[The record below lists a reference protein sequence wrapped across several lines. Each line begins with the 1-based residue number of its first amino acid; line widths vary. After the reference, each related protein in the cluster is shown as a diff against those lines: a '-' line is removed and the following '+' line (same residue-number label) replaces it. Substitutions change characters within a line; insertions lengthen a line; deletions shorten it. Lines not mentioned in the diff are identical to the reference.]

1 MSNDTKFITN
11 EGENTLEN
19 RFNIITKDAVN
30 FDVLVGYFYSS
41 GFYKIYK
48 ALENTKKIRIL
59 VGISTD
65 NKTFGL
71 FKESQYLSHAETKKE
86 YFKKLKSEMDNS
98 EDSLD
103 VFNGVIKFI
112 EWLQNGKLEI
122 KAHKDENVH
131 AKLYISTFSKEDRD
145 TGRVITG
152 SSNLT
157 VSGLKKNLEFN
168 VELKDNPDHEFALKK
183 FNELWENAV
192 DLSEVHIETIKKETW
207 LNEDINP
214 YELFLK
220 FLYEYFKEEI
230 NLDQEEIEFPDR
242 PDNFVELKYQSDA
255 VIDAEKKLNKY
266 GGVFLSDVVGLGKT
280 YMAALLAKK
289 IKGKT
294 LVIAPPAL
302 LKWNNPG
309 SWNNAMYDFN
319 VPYVAESKGKL
330 DKILNDG
337 IKYDNV
343 IIDEAHEFRNEDT
356 QGYEKLHRIC
366 QGKRVILVS
375 ATPYNNKPLDILSL
389 IKLFQP
395 AHKSQLPDPEVR
407 DLQSYFTN
415 IQKQL
420 DISKNRDE
428 KETYLKLVKETSND
442 IREKVL
448 KHLMVRRTRTSVN
461 KYYAK
466 DLEKQGL
473 KFPDVQDPVPVVYEL
488 DDKLDNIFNVTLE
501 LIVYFLKYSRYTP
514 LLYLKD
520 FDEIQKIKAPQINM
534 GRFMKTLLLKR
545 LESSF
550 YAFKKSI
557 DRFIYAYEKFIE
569 AYESGYVYISKKKI
583 DKIYKYLDEE
593 NDELIDALIETG
605 DAEKYSSDEF
615 NEDLYLDLKEDL
627 KTIKKI
633 KNLWKDVDHDPKL
646 DKFKEILKKDKNLKK
661 KVIVFTES
669 EETMNYLKD
678 SLNPLFDYKIF
689 SFSGSSNENDKR
701 IVINNF
707 DGNARHLQG
716 TAPPLNEEYRILIAT
731 EVLSQGMN
739 LHQSNVV
746 INYDI
751 PWNPTRMMQRV
762 GRVQRVDTKFDEI
775 FIYNFFPAN
784 KISENLPLRKAVES
798 KLTAFI
804 EMLGNDSKLLT
815 DEEIKSHDLF
825 VKLTSKETV
834 LGEEEEDPE
843 LEYLN
848 FIREVRDNDEELFT
862 KIKKLPKKA
871 RTGRK
876 TDELTIKGNGL
887 VTFFR
892 KGSLTKIYL
901 NNTKDIIDLDFE
913 NAIYLLKSDENT
925 EKEEIPKNYFNLL
938 KKNKL
943 EFENYFKKDKDM
955 AKTKLGT
962 HQKKLKEFLLAI
974 KGFYKLGEDERDFC
988 VKVIDLIDNGSI
1000 PKKTAKIIV
1009 DKIKKLK
1016 EPDLFKI
1023 YLTIRDNIDSSY
1035 FEYTSRLQEL
1045 EQPKEII
1052 LSEYLIKGD

>member
-1 MSNDTKFITN
+1 MSNDTRFITN

-19 RFNIITKDAVN
+19 RFNIITRDAVN
-30 FDVLVGYFYSS
+30 FDVLAGYFYSS
-41 GFYKIYK
+41 GFYKVYK

-65 NKTFGL
+65 KKTFGL
-71 FKESQYLSHAETKKE
+71 FKESQYLSHAEAKKE
-86 YFKKLKSEMDNS
+86 YFKKLKSEMNDS
-98 EDSLD
+98 EDTLD

-122 KAHKDENVH
+122 KAHKDENIH
-131 AKLYISTFSKEDRD
+131 AKLYISTFSKDDRD

-157 VSGLKKNLEFN
+157 ASGLKKNLEFN

-192 DLSEVHIETIKKETW
+192 DLSEVHVETIKNDTW
-207 LNEDINP
+207 LNEDISP

-330 DKILNDG
+330 DKIIDDG

-366 QGKRVILVS
+366 QGKKVILVS

-395 AHKSQLPDPEVR
+395 AHKSLLPDPEVL
-407 DLQSYFTN
+407 DLQSYFTT

-420 DISKNRDE
+420 YISKNRDDE
-428 KETYLKLVKETSND
+428 ETYLNLVKEISKD

-448 KHLMVRRTRTSVN
+448 KHLMVRRTRTSVT
-461 KYYAK
+461 KYYSK

-473 KFPDVQDPVPVVYEL
+473 RFPDVQDPVPIAYEL
-488 DDKLDNIFNVTLE
+488 DEKLDKIFNETLK

-520 FDEIQKIKAPQINM
+520 LDEIKKIKAPQINM

-583 DKIYKYLDEE
+583 DKIYKYLDDE

-605 DAEKYSSDEF
+605 DAEKYSIEKF

-627 KTIKKI
+627 KTIKKV
-633 KNLWKDVDHDPKL
+633 KNLWKDIDYDPKL
-646 DKFKEILKKDKNLKK
+646 NKFTKLLKTDNNLKR

-678 SLNPLFDYKIF
+678 NLNPIFDDEIF
-689 SFSGSSNENDKR
+689 GFSGSSNENDKR
-701 IVINNF
+701 IVIDNF
-707 DGNARHLQG
+707 DGNALHLQG
-716 TAPPLNEEYRILIAT
+716 TAPPPDKEYRILIAT

-762 GRVQRVDTKFDEI
+762 GRVQRVDTQFDKI
-775 FIYNFFPAN
+775 FIYNFFPAS
-784 KISENLPLRKAVES
+784 KISENLPLKKAVES

-825 VKLTSKETV
+825 VKLTSKETI

-843 LEYLN
+843 LEYIN
-848 FIREVRDNDEELFT
+848 FIREIRDNDEDLFT

-876 TDELTIKGNGL
+876 TDESSTKDDGL

-892 KGSLTKIYL
+892 KGNLTKIYL
-901 NNTKDIIDLDFE
+901 NNNKDIIDLDFV
-913 NAIYLLKSDENT
+913 NTLNLLKADENT
-925 EKEEIPKNYFNLL
+925 EKEKIPKNYFSLL
-938 KKNKL
+938 NKNKL
-943 EFENYFKKDKDM
+943 EFENYFKKDKDI

-962 HQKKLKEFLLAI
+962 HQKKLKEYLLAI
-974 KGFYKLGEDERDFC
+974 KGFYKLNEDEREFC
-988 VKVIDLIDNGSI
+988 LQVIDLIDNGSI
-1000 PKKTAKIIV
+1000 LKNTAKRIV
-1009 DKIKKLK
+1009 NQIKKLK
-1016 EPDLFKI
+1016 EPDQFKI
-1023 YLTIRDNIDSSY
+1023 YLTIRDNLDSSY
-1035 FEYTSRLQEL
+1035 LETTSKLVEL
-1045 EQPKEII
+1045 EHPKEII
-1052 LSEYLIKGD
+1052 LSEYLTKGD

>member
-1 MSNDTKFITN
+1 MNSDTRFITN

-19 RFNIITKDAVN
+19 RFNIITRDSVN

-48 ALENTKKIRIL
+48 SLQNTEKIRIL

-65 NKTFGL
+65 KKTFGL
-71 FKESQYLSHAETKKE
+71 FKESQYLSHAEAKEE

-122 KAHKDENVH
+122 KAYKDENIH
-131 AKLYISTFSKEDRD
+131 AKLYISTFSEEDRD

-157 VSGLKKNLEFN
+157 ASGLKMNLEFN

-192 DLSEVHIETIKKETW
+192 DLSEVYVETIKRETW
-207 LNEDINP
+207 LNEDISP

-230 NLDQEEIEFPDR
+230 NLDQVEIKFPDR
-242 PDNFVELKYQSDA
+242 PDNFIDLKYQTDA

-280 YMAALLAKK
+280 YMAALLGKK

-309 SWNNAMYDFN
+309 SWNNAMYEFN
-319 VPYVAESKGKL
+319 VPYIAESKGKL
-330 DKILNDG
+330 DKIIDDG
-337 IKYDNV
+337 INYDNV

-366 QGKRVILVS
+366 QGKRIILVS

-407 DLQSYFTN
+407 DLQSYFMN

-420 DISKNRDE
+420 DISKNRDDE
-428 KETYLKLVKETSND
+428 ETYLKLVKETSND

-448 KHLMVRRTRTSVN
+448 KNLMVRRTRTSVI

-473 KFPDVQDPVPVVYEL
+473 KFPDVQDPVPVAYEL
-488 DDKLDNIFNVTLE
+488 NEKLDKIFNETLE
-501 LIVYFLKYSRYTP
+501 LIVFFLKYSRYTP

-520 FDEIQKIKAPQINM
+520 FDEIKKLKAPQINM

-605 DAEKYSSDEF
+605 SAEKYSKEEF

-627 KTIKKI
+627 KTIKKV
-633 KNLWKDVDHDPKL
+633 KNLWKDIDYDPKL

-669 EETMNYLKD
+669 EETMNYLK
-678 SLNPLFDYKIF
+678 SNLNPLFCDEIF
-689 SFSGSSNENDKR
+689 GFSGSSNENDKR
-701 IVINNF
+701 AVIDNF
-707 DGNARHLQG
+707 DGNAKHLQG
-716 TAPPLNEEYRILIAT
+716 TAPPPDKEYRILIAT

-762 GRVQRVDTKFDEI
+762 GRIQRVDTQFNKI
-775 FIYNFFPAN
+775 FIYNFFPAS
-784 KISENLPLRKAVES
+784 KINENLPLRKAVES

-825 VKLTSKETV
+825 IKLTSKETI
-834 LGEEEEDPE
+834 LGEEERDPE

-848 FIREVRDNDEELFT
+848 LIREIRDNNGELFA

-876 TDELTIKGNGL
+876 TAEPSIKDNGL

-892 KGSLTKIYL
+892 KGNLTKTYL
-901 NNTKDIIDLDFE
+901 NNDEDIVDLDFE
-913 NAIYLLKSDENT
+913 DTINLLKADENT
-925 EKEEIPKNYFNLL
+925 EKEEIPKNYFSLL

-943 EFENYFKKDKDM
+943 EFENYFKKDNNII
-955 AKTKLGT
+955 KTKLGT
-962 HQKKLKEFLLAI
+962 HQKKLKEYLLAI
-974 KGFYKLGEDERDFC
+974 KGFYKLNEDEREFC
-988 VKVIDLIDNGSI
+988 LQVIGLIDNGSI
-1000 PKKTAKIIV
+1000 LKKTAKTIV

-1023 YLTIRDNIDSSY
+1023 YFTIKDNLDNSY
-1035 FEYTSRLQEL
+1035 FEDTLKLQEP
-1045 EQPKEII
+1045 EYPKEII
-1052 LSEYLIKGD
+1052 LSEYMIKGD

>member
-1 MSNDTKFITN
+1 MSNDTRFITN

-19 RFNIITKDAVN
+19 RFNIITKEAVN

-41 GFYKIYK
+41 GFYKIFK
-48 ALENTKKIRIL
+48 SLENTEKIRIL
-59 VGISTD
+59 IGINTD
-65 NKTFGL
+65 KKTFGL
-71 FKESQYLSHAETKKE
+71 LQKSQYLSHVETKEE
-86 YFKKLKSEMDNS
+86 YFKKLKSEMENS

-122 KAHKDENVH
+122 KAHKDEKIH
-131 AKLYISTFSKEDRD
+131 AKLYIATYSEENKDN
-145 TGRVITG
+145 GRVITG

-157 VSGLKKNLEFN
+157 VSGLEKNLEFN
-168 VELKDNPDHEFALKK
+168 IELKDNPDHEFALKK
-183 FNELWENAV
+183 FNELWQNAV
-192 DLSEVHIETIKKETW
+192 DLSEVHVETIKKDTW
-207 LNEDINP
+207 LNEDISP

-242 PDNFVELKYQSDA
+242 PDNFIELKYQSDA
-255 VIDAEKKLNKY
+255 VIDAEKKLLKY

-280 YMAALLAKK
+280 YMAALLSKK

-302 LKWNNPG
+302 LKWSNPG

-330 DKILNDG
+330 DRIIDDG

-407 DLQSYFTN
+407 DLQLYFTN
-415 IQKQL
+415 IQKML
-420 DISKNRDE
+420 DMSKNRDDE
-428 KETYLKLVKETSND
+428 ETYLKLVKETSYD

-448 KHLMVRRTRTSVN
+448 KYLMVRRTRTSVN

-466 DLEKQGL
+466 DLEKQRL
-473 KFPDVQDPVPVVYEL
+473 KFPDVQDPIPVAYEL
-488 DDKLDNIFNVTLE
+488 DEKLDKIFNETLE
-501 LIVYFLKYSRYTP
+501 LIVYLFKYSRYTP

-557 DRFIYAYEKFIE
+557 NRFIYAYEKFIE
-569 AYESGYVYISKKKI
+569 TYEDGYVYISKKKI
-583 DKIYKYLDEE
+583 DKIYKYLDDE

-605 DAEKYSSDEF
+605 DAERYSNEKF
-615 NEDLYLDLKEDL
+615 NKDLYLDLKEDL
-627 KTIKKI
+627 KNLKKV
-633 KNLWKDVDHDPKL
+633 KNLWKDIDYDPKL

-678 SLNPLFDYKIF
+678 NLNPLFNDEIF
-689 SFSGSSNENDKR
+689 GFSGSSHENDKR
-701 IVINNF
+701 TVIDNF
-707 DGNARHLQG
+707 DGNAMHLHG
-716 TAPPLNEEYRILIAT
+716 TAPPPEKEYRILIST

-762 GRVQRVDTKFDEI
+762 GRVQRVDTQFDEI
-775 FIYNFFPAN
+775 FIYNFFPAR

-804 EMLGNDSKLLT
+804 EMLGNDSKILT

-825 VKLTSKETV
+825 IKLTSKETV
-834 LGEEEEDPE
+834 IGKEEDDPE

-848 FIREVRDNDEELFT
+848 FIREIRDNNEELFT

-871 RTGRK
+871 RTGKK
-876 TDELTIKGNGL
+876 TDESSIKDYGL

-892 KGSLTKIYL
+892 KGSLTKTYL
-901 NNTKDIIDLDFE
+901 NNNGDLVDLDFE
-913 NAIYLLKSDENT
+913 NSICLLKADKNT
-925 EKEEIPKNYFNLL
+925 EKEEIPENYFNLL

-943 EFENYFKKDKDM
+943 KFVNYFKKDKDI
-955 AKTKLGT
+955 AKTRLGT
-962 HQKKLKEFLLAI
+962 QQKKLKEYLLAI
-974 KGFYKLGEDERDFC
+974 KGFYKLNEDEREFC
-988 VKVIDLIDNGSI
+988 IKAIDLIDNGFI
-1000 PKKTAKIIV
+1000 LKKTAKTIV
-1009 DKIKKLK
+1009 YKIKNLK

-1023 YLTIRDNIDSSY
+1023 YLTIRDNLDDSY
-1035 FEYTSRLQEL
+1035 FEETSNLHEP
-1045 EQPKEII
+1045 EHPKEII